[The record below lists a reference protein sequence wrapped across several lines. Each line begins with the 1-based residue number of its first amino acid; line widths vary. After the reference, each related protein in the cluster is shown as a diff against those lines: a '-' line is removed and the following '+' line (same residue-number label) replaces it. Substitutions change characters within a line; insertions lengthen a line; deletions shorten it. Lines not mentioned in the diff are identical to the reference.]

1 MCDFNSKCSILDI
14 NYGWLNY
21 GVIEDDW
28 MYSYIDVYVTHGYD
42 NPNLSNMETFEWEEN
57 FLT

>member
-14 NYGWLNY
+14 NYGWL
-21 GVIEDDW
+21 IEDDW

-42 NPNLSNMETFEWEEN
+42 NPNLSNMETFKWEEN